1 MEYSSDILSSIFFV
15 VWVFQILRSGYYYY
29 RFSTSKRDLFDIAF
43 IHSILFAANILYLI
57 YEFDVV
63 LEKNPIWLIITMY
76 FLLNIASIWAFTLIT
91 IDPHSGKSNLSPR
104 SQKIYKGLIVI
115 LIVVYI
121 GCWLGTFGIKCTN
134 ERFPIGLTFMTG
146 FATVWSLFVL
156 RQLRDQN

>member
-1 MEYSSDILSSIFFV
+1 MMKKVMEYSSDILSSIFFV

-91 IDPHSGKSNLSPR
+91 INPHSGKSNLSPR
-104 SQKIYKGLIVI
+104 S
-115 LIVVYI
+115 
-121 GCWLGTFGIKCTN
+121 
-134 ERFPIGLTFMTG
+134 
-146 FATVWSLFVL
+146 
-156 RQLRDQN
+156 